1 MMTASGPQALG
12 HLGEEMRKVCT
23 QFMSTVMTSS
33 SGIWPGQL
41 LPRGSFWCSVNA
53 QYCGM
58 DVWLVWGGGCSFGQP
73 SPPLQEKA
81 FFSTE
86 F

>member
-23 QFMSTVMTSS
+23 QFMSTVMTAN

-58 DVWLVWGGGCSFGQP
+58 DVWLVGGGGVFIWSAVSSLTREGF
-73 SPPLQEKA
+73 LQH
-81 FFSTE
+81 
-86 F
+86 

>member
-58 DVWLVWGGGCSFGQP
+58 DVWLVWGGGVFIWSAVSSLTREGF
-73 SPPLQEKA
+73 LQH
-81 FFSTE
+81 
-86 F
+86 